1 MVYRIIL
8 RSECTPRQ
16 TASGNPVL
24 KTRLVWTGDE
34 RLQSVLQVSP
44 KDHTTN
50 QEDRPYDR

>member
-8 RSECTPRQ
+8 RSECTPSQ
-16 TASGNPVL
+16 TGSGNPVL